1 LPPIIFSIAGPPVRV
16 NLMIKAA
23 ARIRNTM
30 LSQVV

>member
-16 NLMIKAA
+16 NLMIRAA